1 MVKVLVLASLVVNLY
16 LFSIT
21 LLALQGGEGDA
32 VELGVHAVATAG
44 EDAGDAGTHD
54 HAGELGVGELGAS
67 LVEDVAGLD
76 VGEQQAVGVTGDLAG
91 ELLGLGA
98 LLVDGAV
105 EAQRTVDDGT
115 GDLTTL
121 ALHT

>member
-1 MVKVLVLASLVVNLY
+1 M
-16 LFSIT
+16 
-21 LLALQGGEGDA
+21 
-32 VELGVHAVATAG
+32 
-44 EDAGDAGTHD
+44 
-54 HAGELGVGELGAS
+54 GELGAG

-76 VGEQQAVGVTGDLAG
+76 VGEEQAVGVTGNLAG

-115 GDLTTL
+115 GNLATL
-121 ALHT
+121 ISKFIMACFCLKSGAGMIAMSEQMSSLW